1 MTEQDDLSRRR
12 LRTWIRLL
20 RITRGTERH
29 LREFLRVEHDTTL
42 PRFDVMAALHRHQK
56 PMKMSELSKR
66 LLVSNGNATAVVN
79 RLEKDG
85 LAQRLP
91 SGNDKRVVLVGL
103 TKEGLE
109 QFETLAAANE
119 IEVNNLFSK
128 LGHEELDAIRDLLKR
143 VEGSRNDDDV

>member
-1 MTEQDDLSRRR
+1 
-12 LRTWIRLL
+12 
-20 RITRGTERH
+20 
-29 LREFLRVEHDTTL
+29 
-42 PRFDVMAALHRHQK
+42 
-56 PMKMSELSKR
+56 
-66 LLVSNGNATAVVN
+66 VVN